1 MLNQQVLVAIPLGEA
16 FDDTT
21 LQTEEE
27 RKKALQDFASGDMYP
42 WTILPD
48 GVVIAAEVTPP
59 A

>member
-1 MLNQQVLVAIPLGEA
+1 MSMAQVLFAIPLGEA

-27 RKKALQDFASGDMYP
+27 RNKALQKFASGEMYP
-42 WTILPD
+42 ESILPD
-48 GVVIAAEVTPP
+48 DVVIAAEVTTP

>member
-1 MLNQQVLVAIPLGEA
+1 MPNEQGYFAIPLGKA

-21 LQTEEE
+21 FQTEDE

-59 A
+59 T